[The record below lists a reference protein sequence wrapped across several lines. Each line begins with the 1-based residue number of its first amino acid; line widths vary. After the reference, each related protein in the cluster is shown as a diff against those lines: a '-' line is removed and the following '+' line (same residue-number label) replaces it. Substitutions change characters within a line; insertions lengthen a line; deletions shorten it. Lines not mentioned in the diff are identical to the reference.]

1 MGIDQINIVINDGYK
16 AAAIHG
22 DLSQN
27 QRDAVMQSFR
37 KKKIQLLIATDVAAR
52 GIDVDDITHIINY
65 RLPDEIETYTHRSG
79 RTGRAGKQGVSIIFA
94 TKSEEKKIRLI
105 EKKLNINV
113 PRKEMPSYEVIL
125 NSKVDSW
132 IDEIKKTPI
141 NSNLKSYLPGVIKSF
156 KREVNKGWDQ
166 PMFTEPGYDGG
177 ILGLLKKDINKSP
190 HYLINAKFEPGNYRF
205 IQLSPTVQA
214 TFSNI
219 KRSHGGR
226 EVKYLKYFK
235 HPKKNNCKVI
245 FKQWV
250 SEEGGR
256 LKNKRNL
263 GILVEHVGNCLL
275 YTSDAADE

>member
-1 MGIDQINIVINDGYK
+1 MKIKKNEILKLRNELSGNYK
-16 AAAIHG
+16 
-22 DLSQN
+22 S
-27 QRDAVMQSFR
+27 
-37 KKKIQLLIATDVAAR
+37 
-52 GIDVDDITHIINY
+52 
-65 RLPDEIETYTHRSG
+65 
-79 RTGRAGKQGVSIIFA
+79 
-94 TKSEEKKIRLI
+94 
-105 EKKLNINV
+105 
-113 PRKEMPSYEVIL
+113 L
-125 NSKVDSW
+125 NSIKDIKGW
-132 IDEIKKTPI
+132 YKNIIKKSKIKIKTIPLNKCNNWKI
-141 NSNLKSYLPGVIKSF
+141 NTKGQMTHTSGSFYKVEGIRVIKSF

-177 ILGLLKKDINKSP
+177 ILGLLKKNINKSP
-190 HYLINAKFEPGNYRF
+190 HYLINAKFEPGNYKF

-263 GILVEHVGNCLL
+263 GILVEHVGKSEVRIG
-275 YTSDAADE
+275 SDFKWITLNQIKELILENAIVNPHLRTLVSFI

>member
-1 MGIDQINIVINDGYK
+1 MKIKKNEILKLRNELSGNYK
-16 AAAIHG
+16 
-22 DLSQN
+22 S
-27 QRDAVMQSFR
+27 
-37 KKKIQLLIATDVAAR
+37 
-52 GIDVDDITHIINY
+52 
-65 RLPDEIETYTHRSG
+65 
-79 RTGRAGKQGVSIIFA
+79 
-94 TKSEEKKIRLI
+94 
-105 EKKLNINV
+105 
-113 PRKEMPSYEVIL
+113 L
-125 NSKVDSW
+125 NSIKDIKGW
-132 IDEIKKTPI
+132 YKNIIKKSKIKIKTIPLNKCNNWKI
-141 NSNLKSYLPGVIKSF
+141 NTQGQMIHTSGSFYKVEGIRVIKSF

-177 ILGLLKKDINKSP
+177 ILGLLKKNINKSP
-190 HYLINAKFEPGNYRF
+190 HYLINAKFEPGNYKF

-263 GILVEHVGNCLL
+263 GILVEHVGKSEVRIG
-275 YTSDAADE
+275 SDFKWITLNQIKELILENAIVNPHLRTLVSFI